1 MCAYKGVTKVT
12 DTGILSSQLLLNNS
26 TKIPKAR
33 AKNTERKSNCDPF
46 LQGVLEFQPEFCQYI
61 YGKW

>member
-26 TKIPKAR
+26 RKIPTAR
-33 AKNTERKSNCDPF
+33 AKNTE
-46 LQGVLEFQPEFCQYI
+46 
-61 YGKW
+61 